1 MSEEPKV
8 KAYSNEPFLRSEH
21 LLRNGNYCCPKL
33 TVKAVLSG
41 VPLMR
46 KNKAYQGIALV
57 FEKQEKVLG
66 LGATNESLMAVATGE
81 SAIDKWIGETIVL
94 EVREVNSAGGGTE
107 PAIRIRPPDGTKMRS
122 GLTKQLGKRIEAV
135 QQPGKDGK

>member
-1 MSEEPKV
+1 MTT
-8 KAYSNEPFLRSEH
+8 YTNETFLRSEH
-21 LLRNGNYCCPKL
+21 LLRDGKYVSPKL
-33 TVKAVLSG
+33 TVKAVLSC

-81 SAIDKWIGETIVL
+81 SSFEKWIGQAIVL

-107 PAIRIRPPDGTKMRS
+107 PAIRIRPPDGVKMRS